1 MPTIA
6 IVDGVKIM
14 MYANDH
20 PPAHF
25 HALFAEYRAVIDI
38 GTLKLVRGQLPSAK
52 RGAIVKW
59 AAPRR
64 AKLLHAWDMT
74 QAHFLPARVL

>member
-25 HALFAEYRAVIDI
+25 HALFAEDRAVIDV
-38 GTLKLVRGQLPSAK
+38 GTLKLVRAICRALSVEPSSN
-52 RGAIVKW
+52 G
-59 AAPRR
+59 PRR
-64 AKLLHAWDMT
+64 AALNCCTL
-74 QAHFLPARVL
+74 VI